1 MATNLGKATG
11 ATKTAV
17 YADIVKMVNYVKT
30 TPNEKTGETY
40 NGFNTITPHKW
51 WQYELDKHSLSSTD
65 LQAIMASLIAEGK
78 IAQVKVKIGYLV
90 FLAKDYDANYKKS
103 GKASPLA
110 SILG

>member
-1 MATNLGKATG
+1 MAT
-11 ATKTAV
+11 AV
-17 YADIVKMVNYVKT
+17 LAKKQAVMADIVKMCNYVKT
-30 TPNEKTGETY
+30 TPNEKTGEVY
-40 NGFNTITPHKW
+40 NGFNTLTPHKW